1 MNFPPRIA
9 LADFALV
16 WPQPRLAATFAE
28 ALNWSYAEHCRFL
41 GWAREHTT
49 VAQARDSLLAAR
61 GAFTLAQGEKRYF
74 LVRGDELLGCLG
86 LTPLDGGRRYE
97 VGYWLHSLYTGQG
110 LMTTALCYFVEQRG
124 EAGLYLTTSAA
135 NDSSQRLAERVG
147 FRRVR
152 VLENDRE
159 GPDGQRCATW
169 VYELPPET
177 KR

>member
-1 MNFPPRIA
+1 MHRPGRLRA
-9 LADFALV
+9 G
-16 WPQPRLAATFAE
+16 LAATAPGRGLRR
-28 ALNWSYAEHCRFL
+28 ALNWSYAEHRRFL

-74 LVRGDELLGCLG
+74 LVRGDALLGCLG

-97 VGYWLHSLYTGQG
+97 IGYWLHSLHTGQG
-110 LMTTALCYFVEQRG
+110 LMTAALRYFVEQRG
-124 EAGLYLTTSAA
+124 EVGLYLTTSAA

-152 VLENDRE
+152 VLENDRQ
-159 GPDGQRCATW
+159 GPDGSAAPSGSMNCHR
-169 VYELPPET
+169 
-177 KR
+177 R

>member
-9 LADFALV
+9 LADFELV
-16 WPQPRLAATFAE
+16 WPQPRLAEAFAE
-28 ALNWSYAEHCRFL
+28 ALNWSYAEHRRFL

-74 LVRGDELLGCLG
+74 LVRGDEVLGCLG
-86 LTPLDGGRRYE
+86 LTPLEGDRRYE
-97 VGYWLHSLYTGQG
+97 IGYWAHSRHAGQG
-110 LMTTALCYFVEQRG
+110 HMTAALRHFVEGRG
-124 EAGLYLTTSAA
+124 AAGLYLTTSAA
-135 NDSSQRLAERVG
+135 NAASQRLAERVG
-147 FRRVR
+147 FRRIR

-159 GPDGQRCATW
+159 GPEGGRCATW